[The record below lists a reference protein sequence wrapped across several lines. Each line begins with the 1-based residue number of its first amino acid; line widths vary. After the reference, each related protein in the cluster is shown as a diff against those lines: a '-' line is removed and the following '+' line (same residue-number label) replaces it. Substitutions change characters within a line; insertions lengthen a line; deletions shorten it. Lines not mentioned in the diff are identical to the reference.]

1 MQWYFDHFRIWRRID
16 LTDFLVLQVL
26 LNSLHHLVNPVL
38 NLWTK
43 SHILLEILFNDLEFF
58 LTFIFYVFK
67 IYKID
72 DHLAHNY
79 KFGKHQIVIE
89 KVVCKA
95 RLDQD
100 FRNSTK
106 FDAISDKLQFVPN
119 LGKIDIIEIF

>member
-1 MQWYFDHFRIWRRID
+1 MQWDFDHFRIWWRID

-38 NLWTK
+38 NLGTK
-43 SHILLEILFNDLEFF
+43 GYILLKILFDHLEFF

-89 KVVCKA
+89 NVVWKA
-95 RLDQD
+95 WLNQD
-100 FRNSTK
+100 FCNSTE
-106 FDAISDKLQFVPN
+106 FDTISDQLQFVPN
-119 LGKIDIIEIF
+119 LGKIDIIEVF